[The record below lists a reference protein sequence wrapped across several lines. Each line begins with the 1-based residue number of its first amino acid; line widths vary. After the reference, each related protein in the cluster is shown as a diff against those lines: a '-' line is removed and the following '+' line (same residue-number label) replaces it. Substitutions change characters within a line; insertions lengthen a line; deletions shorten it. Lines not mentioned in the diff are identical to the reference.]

1 MESCFAVHNGSAGT
15 GFCTRNQSLPGVLCR
30 VQYSRGWS
38 LRICIPDRMMK
49 INKNRL
55 KKCCTPTQTGKPAF
69 VLPLADW
76 MVPG

>member
-1 MESCFAVHNGSAGT
+1 
-15 GFCTRNQSLPGVLCR
+15 
-30 VQYSRGWS
+30 
-38 LRICIPDRMMK
+38 MMK